1 MHIIQI
7 TPEMVPFAKTGGLAD
22 VTGALPKQFAS
33 MGHKVS
39 VFMPLYKQVKDNTRN
54 LVSTDVSVSV
64 KIGDETRSGII
75 WKYQASDS
83 QASHKGKV
91 DVYFI
96 QRDEY
101 YHRDNLYST
110 PEGDYWDNAERFI
123 FFSRATLEAI
133 KALNLKPDV
142 IHCHDWQSA
151 LVPIYTRT
159 LYKKDFGSVKTVIT
173 VHNLAYQGSFWHWD
187 MKLTGLDW
195 SLFNWKQLEFWGK
208 LNFLKGGL
216 VFSDII
222 TTVSPRYAQ
231 EIQTHEF
238 GCGLEGVLKE
248 RSKHLFGIING
259 IDYGDWNPDTDRLI
273 PDRYAPDKLQGKA
286 KNKVALQRGGQML
299 ERDVPIIGMVTRLA
313 DQKGLDMVSEVFDD
327 LMKMN
332 IQFVLLGTGD
342 EKYHKKFSELGRKY
356 QVKTSMH
363 ITFDNSLAHL
373 IIAGSDMLLVPSRYE
388 PCGLSQLYALKY
400 GTVPIVRET
409 GGLADTIINYAPDK
423 IKTANGFSFKNYS
436 SQMMLGIIKNAV
448 QVYND
453 KKVWKQ
459 LMSNGM
465 SQDWSWGHSA
475 NEYLGLYKN
484 RLPKD

>member
-22 VTGALPKQFAS
+22 VTGALPKQFKK

-39 VFMPLYKQVKDNTRN
+39 VFMPLYKQVKDSTPN
-54 LVSTDVSVSV
+54 LVSTDVSVKV

-75 WKYQASDS
+75 WKYQTTD
-83 QASHKGKV
+83 KF

-101 YHRDNLYST
+101 YHRDSLYGT

-123 FFSRATLEAI
+123 FFCRAVLEAI
-133 KALNLKPDV
+133 KVLNLKPDV

-151 LVPIYTRT
+151 LIPVYTRT
-159 LYKKDFGSVKTVIT
+159 LYKKDFGRVKTVLT
-173 VHNLAYQGSFWHWD
+173 VHNLAYQGAFWHWD
-187 MKLTGLDW
+187 MKLTGFSW
-195 SLFNWKQLEFWGK
+195 ELFNWKQLEFWGK

-216 VFSDII
+216 IFTDII

-248 RSKHLFGIING
+248 RAKHLHGIING
-259 IDYGDWNPDTDRLI
+259 IDYTDWDPALDKLI
-273 PDRYAPDKLQGKA
+273 PERYTPAKLQGKSSD
-286 KNKVALQRGGQML
+286 KLALKRGCQL
-299 ERDVPIIGMVTRLA
+299 LDRDAPIIGMVTRLA
-313 DQKGLDMVSEVFDD
+313 DQKGLDLVSEIFDEF
-327 LMKMN
+327 MKLDCH
-332 IQFVLLGTGD
+332 FVLLGTGE
-342 EKYHKKFSELGRKY
+342 EKYHKRFSELGRKY
-356 QVKTSMH
+356 QGKASMY

-400 GTVPIVRET
+400 GTIPIVRET
-409 GGLADTIINYAPDK
+409 GGLADTIINYTPDK
-423 IKTANGFSFKNYS
+423 LKTATGFSFRNYSAQMMLSTIKTA
-436 SQMMLGIIKNAV
+436 LG
-448 QVYND
+448 VYQD
-453 KKVWKQ
+453 KKTWKQ
-459 LMSNGM
+459 LMQNGM
-465 SQDWSWGHSA
+465 SKDWSWTHSA
-475 NEYLGLYKN
+475 KEYLKLYKATP
-484 RLPKD
+484 PKD